1 MLPFS
6 YAVRNLF
13 RSKSRLLQTIGG
25 SAAVVLLVMVAVA
38 INHGMKRVLAASGS
52 EYNIIL
58 IGAGSE
64 ESIQRSEVAERA
76 AGIAESGIPGIHEA
90 LGVRAVSGEIQYMSY
105 LSLADGRR
113 TQGLFRGVTPQ
124 ALLVHPQVRLLEGA
138 FPSSGQI
145 MLGRYAWRKLGLGE
159 GDLKTGGSITVDGQ
173 KLEISGIFVAPG
185 TVLESEI
192 WATLGDLKV
201 IAKRDTLSC
210 VVVRLDDPADFAE
223 ADLFAK
229 QRLDLELSA
238 LRESDYYARLS
249 AFFKPLRAMTWITA
263 ALIAAGA
270 LFGGVNTLY
279 AAFASRVREMATLQ
293 AIGFRRGPLLLSL
306 VQESTLACL
315 IGTLIAS
322 ILAMMWLDGRTIPFS
337 IGAFTIEIGPGV
349 ATTGLLTGILLGLL
363 GALPAGR
370 DQRCEPFGGGR
381 SGPDRGNDLRPA
393 DVLGHSGFAAR
404 ENASQPG

>member
-52 EYNIIL
+52 EYNVIL

-76 AGIAESGIPGIHEA
+76 AGIAEAGIPGIHEA

-124 ALLVHPQVRLLEGA
+124 ALLVHAQVRLMDGA
-138 FPSSGQI
+138 FPSSGQV

-173 KLEISGIFVAPG
+173 ELEISGVFAAPG

-238 LRESDYYARLS
+238 LRESDYYSRLS

-322 ILAMMWLDGRTIPFS
+322 MLAMMWLDGRTIPFS
-337 IGAFTIEIGPGV
+337 IGAFTMEIGPGV
-349 ATTGLLTGILLGLL
+349 ATTGLLTGVVLGLL
-363 GALPAGR
+363 GALPPAI
-370 DQRCEPFGGGR
+370 RCLKP
-381 SGPDRGNDLRPA
+381 PLPTALRM
-393 DVLGHSGFAAR
+393 S
-404 ENASQPG
+404 

>member
-38 INHGMKRVLAASGS
+38 INQGMKRVLAASGS

-76 AGIAESGIPGIHEA
+76 AGIAESGIPGIHEV

-105 LSLADGRR
+105 LNLPDSRR

-124 ALLVHPQVRLLEGA
+124 ALLVHPQVRLIEGA

-173 KLEISGIFVAPG
+173 KLEISGIFAAPG

-293 AIGFRRGPLLLSL
+293 AIGFRRGSLLLSL

-322 ILAMMWLDGRTIPFS
+322 IVAMMWLDGRTIPFS
-337 IGAFTIEIGPGV
+337 IGAFTIGIGPGV
-349 ATTGLLTGILLGLL
+349 ATTGLLTGVLLGLL
-363 GALPAGR
+363 GALPPAI
-370 DQRCEPFGGGR
+370 RCLKP
-381 SGPDRGNDLRPA
+381 SLPSALRM
-393 DVLGHSGFAAR
+393 S
-404 ENASQPG
+404 